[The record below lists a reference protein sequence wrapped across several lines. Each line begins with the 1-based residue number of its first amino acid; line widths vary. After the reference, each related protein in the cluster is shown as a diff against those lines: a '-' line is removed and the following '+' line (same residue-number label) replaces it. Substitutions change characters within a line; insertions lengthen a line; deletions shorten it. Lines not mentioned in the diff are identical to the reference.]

1 MYSTFKKGDSVI
13 VKAGTKE
20 PDFEELDIGGW
31 QGKILDIKLKAK
43 IKQPLILI
51 EWDSITLSNMPNW
64 YILASED
71 QGYNWRQIWL
81 LENELN
87 KTKPRGNES
96 QDYKMQA
103 VLCEKHKWYN
113 FGEQGKRI
121 SSIISASKSE
131 IECFQIWLGYLKSN
145 LPFPLHAIIKP
156 VDRHPILKNGEIVL
170 LVSINSFDDLY
181 GILADIKIKGKKSVI
196 PICDLKMLDQNKKMT
211 QAHDDYLVWF
221 SNQ

>member
-87 KTKPRGNES
+87 KRKPRGNES
-96 QDYKMQA
+96 QDYKMCKQSCVKNISGIILENKVKGSQ
-103 VLCEKHKWYN
+103 VL
-113 FGEQGKRI
+113 
-121 SSIISASKSE
+121 
-131 IECFQIWLGYLKSN
+131 
-145 LPFPLHAIIKP
+145 
-156 VDRHPILKNGEIVL
+156 
-170 LVSINSFDDLY
+170 
-181 GILADIKIKGKKSVI
+181 
-196 PICDLKMLDQNKKMT
+196 
-211 QAHDDYLVWF
+211 
-221 SNQ
+221 